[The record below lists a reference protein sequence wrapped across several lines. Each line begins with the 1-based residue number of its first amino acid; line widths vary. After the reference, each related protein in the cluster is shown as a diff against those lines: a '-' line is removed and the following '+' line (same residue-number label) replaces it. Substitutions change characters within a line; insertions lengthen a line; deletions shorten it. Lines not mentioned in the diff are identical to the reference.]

1 MKNLSHAE
9 WLSWRELGV
18 GSSDAPVIMNASP
31 WATPFELWA
40 RKTGRL
46 LPQAQT
52 EAMRRGLRLEPRAR
66 VKFEEKTGLA
76 MPPARL
82 EHPVHRF
89 IRATYDGLN
98 RKRKAVL
105 EIKCPGLADHLV
117 AREEKRIPE
126 KYLWQCVH
134 LLFVSQLPVLYYWS
148 YYADDDCALVKLER
162 SRALEN
168 QLVPAEMKFWQH
180 VVDDTPPP
188 FEIPKLKGRKS

>member
-9 WLSWRELGV
+9 WLSWRDLGI

-46 LPQAQT
+46 LPQRQT

-76 MPPARL
+76 MPPGRL
-82 EHPVHRF
+82 EHRVHPF
-89 IRATYDGLN
+89 IRATFDGLN
-98 RKRKAVL
+98 RNRKCVL
-105 EIKCPGLADHLV
+105 EIKAPGIEDHRT
-117 AREEKRIPE
+117 AREGAIPA
-126 KYLWQCVH
+126 KYVWQCVH
-134 LLFVSQLPVLYYWS
+134 QLFVADLPVLYYWS
-148 YYADDDCALVKLER
+148 YYSDDDCALVTMER

-168 QLVPAEMKFWQH
+168 ILIPAEMKFWQH
-180 VVDDTPPP
+180 VVEDVPPP
-188 FEIPKLKGRKS
+188 FEVPKLKGRK